1 MAKIILSEA
10 AQTGIKDVTEK
21 KMNESESY
29 KKLVEEADQRIEES
43 RHRYAAAY
51 RKAASYLAR

>member
-1 MAKIILSEA
+1 MAKIILSQA
-10 AQTGIKDVTEK
+10 AQTGIQDVTEK

-29 KKLVEEADQRIEES
+29 KKLIEEADQKIEES
-43 RHRYAAAY
+43 RHRYATAY